1 MFQFPGFLSLNLFFQ
16 LRMTRSFLRAGFP
29 HSDICGSL
37 LPYSSPQRFAVWC
50 VLLQLQ
56 VARHSP
62 YALICLIYFFSC
74 FCFTLKFEL
83 EFLFNFF
90 LLVFLF
96 NFSERHFFSVMS
108 FPVIQFSKTSERF
121 LSLPKLNRKSSALH
135 SFSLERR

>member
-1 MFQFPGFLSLNLFFQ
+1 MFQFPGFLSHNLLVQ
-16 LRMTRSFLRAGFP
+16 LWMTHSFLCAGFP

-62 YALICLIYFFSC
+62 YALICLICFFFFS
-74 FCFTLKFEL
+74 TLN
-83 EFLFNFF
+83 LFNFARVF
-90 LLVFLF
+90 FQLFGKTLLLLCL
-96 NFSERHFFSVMS
+96 S
-108 FPVIQFSKTSERF
+108 VIQFSKTSEKPCRPLKTKQETF
-121 LSLPKLNRKSSALH
+121 FLH